1 MLTGKSKDATLP
13 LRERAFLSCEGVR
26 RVAEVGRE
34 AAMTETARPILD
46 AVPVPLVLIGGDE
59 RVVHANAPASALFA
73 RSIEG
78 RHYVTAL
85 RAPAV
90 LDCIEPVILG
100 RQEKAESR
108 FLTSD
113 GGREAMWRVTA
124 TPVPLA
130 GRRGV
135 LVTLEDTTA
144 LQEAGQI
151 RRDFVANVSH
161 ELRTPLTALMGFIET
176 LRGAARDDPAARD
189 RFLGIMEREA
199 GRMNRLVHDLLS
211 LSRVE
216 AEERLRP
223 TDPVDLAAVLRSV
236 VLSLRPLADGAR
248 VTVTVHGLDA
258 PRIVPG
264 DADQL
269 AQVFTNLVE
278 NAVKY
283 SGKGATVA
291 VTLAEPAHDPNI
303 RGTAVAAVVADTGE
317 GIAAV
322 HIPRLTERFYRVDS
336 HRSREKGGT
345 GLGLAIVKHIV
356 NRHRGRL
363 KIESRLGEGSRF
375 TVILPAG

>member
-1 MLTGKSKDATLP
+1 
-13 LRERAFLSCEGVR
+13 
-26 RVAEVGRE
+26 
-34 AAMTETARPILD
+34 MTETARPILD
-46 AVPVPLVLIGGDE
+46 AIPVPLVLIGGDE
-59 RVVHANAPASALFA
+59 RVAHANAAAGRIFGRAL
-73 RSIEG
+73 EG

-90 LDCIEPVILG
+90 LDCIEPVIL
-100 RQEKAESR
+100 RQQDRAEGR
-108 FLTSD
+108 FLTSE
-113 GGREAMWRVTA
+113 GAREAVWRITA

-130 GRRGV
+130 ASRGV
-135 LVTLEDTTA
+135 LVAFEDATA

-161 ELRTPLTALMGFIET
+161 ELRTPLTALLGFIET
-176 LRGAARDDPAARD
+176 LRGAARDDAAARD

-199 GRMNRLVHDLLS
+199 GRMNRLVRDLLS

-216 AEERLRP
+216 AEERMRP

-236 VLSLRPLADGAR
+236 VLSLRPVADEAG
-248 VTVTVHGLDA
+248 VTMTLTGTEA

-264 DADQL
+264 DADQI

-283 SGKGATVA
+283 SGRGSTVA
-291 VTLAEPAHDPNI
+291 ITLDLAGHDPAL
-303 RGTAVAAVVADTGE
+303 RAEAVAVVVADDGE
-317 GIAAV
+317 GIDPV

-363 KIESRLGEGSRF
+363 RIESALGEGSRF
-375 TVILPAG
+375 TVVLPTG

>member
-1 MLTGKSKDATLP
+1 VPD
-13 LRERAFLSCEGVR
+13 
-26 RVAEVGRE
+26 
-34 AAMTETARPILD
+34 TARPILD
-46 AVPVPLVLIGGDE
+46 AVPVPLVLIAGDE
-59 RVVHANAPASALFA
+59 RVAHANAAAARIFGRAL
-73 RSIEG
+73 EG

-90 LDCIEPVILG
+90 LACIEPVILG
-100 RQEKAESR
+100 QENRAEGR
-108 FLTSD
+108 FLTSE
-113 GGREAMWRVTA
+113 GTREAVWRVTA
-124 TPVPLA
+124 TPVPLD

-135 LVTLEDTTA
+135 LAAFEDTTA

-161 ELRTPLTALMGFIET
+161 ELRTPLTALLGFIET
-176 LRGAARDDPAARD
+176 LRGAAKDDAAARD

-216 AEERLRP
+216 AEERMRP

-236 VLSLRPLADGAR
+236 VLSLRPVADEAGVAM
-248 VTVTVHGLDA
+248 VLTGTEA

-283 SGKGATVA
+283 SGRGSTVA
-291 VTLAEPAHDPNI
+291 ITLGEPAQDPAI
-303 RGTAVAAVVADTGE
+303 RAEAVAAVVADDGD
-317 GIAAV
+317 GIDPV

-363 KIESRLGEGSRF
+363 RIESALGEGSRF
-375 TVILPAG
+375 TVVLPTG

>member
-1 MLTGKSKDATLP
+1 
-13 LRERAFLSCEGVR
+13 V
-26 RVAEVGRE
+26 
-34 AAMTETARPILD
+34 TETARPILD
-46 AVPVPLVLIGGDE
+46 AIPVPLVLIGGDE
-59 RVVHANAPASALFA
+59 RVAHANAAAGRIFGRAL
-73 RSIEG
+73 EG
-78 RHYVTAL
+78 RHYVVAL

-100 RQEKAESR
+100 QQDRAEGR
-108 FLTSD
+108 FLTSE
-113 GGREAMWRVTA
+113 GAREAVWRITA
-124 TPVPLA
+124 TPVPFA
-130 GRRGV
+130 ARRGV
-135 LVTLEDTTA
+135 LVAFEDATA
-144 LQEAGQI
+144 MQEAGQI

-161 ELRTPLTALMGFIET
+161 ELRTPLTALLGFIET
-176 LRGAARDDPAARD
+176 LRGAARDDAAARD

-199 GRMNRLVHDLLS
+199 GRMNRLVRDLLS

-216 AEERLRP
+216 AEERMRP

-236 VLSLRPLADGAR
+236 VLSLRPVADEAG
-248 VTVTVHGLDA
+248 VTMTLTGIEA

-264 DADQL
+264 DADQI

-283 SGKGATVA
+283 SGRGSTVA
-291 VTLAEPAHDPNI
+291 IALEQPGHDPAL
-303 RGTAVAAVVADTGE
+303 RAEAVAVAVVDDGD
-317 GIAAV
+317 GIDSV

-363 KIESRLGEGSRF
+363 RIESALGEGSRF
-375 TVILPAG
+375 TVVLPTG